1 MDDELE
7 FEDVDETERKLDFE
21 LVFKE
26 RETIVYL
33 VKGLSDPE
41 RGLWWGLDLLVQAM
55 NVARVTQHEVKNG
68 VTAKEV
74 TEARLR
80 GSKLHVMRS
89 HGARTARMNRLLLT
103 LTDRWLNLLSL
114 GISSS
119 ALLGVSHDEKE
130 NDR

>member
-1 MDDELE
+1 MKLPKEADELE

-33 VKGLSDPE
+33 VKGLSDPD
-41 RGLWWGLDLLVQAM
+41 RGIWWALDLLVQAM
-55 NVARVTQHEVKNG
+55 NVARVAQHEVKNG

-74 TEARLR
+74 AQARLR

-89 HGARTARMNRLLLT
+89 HGARTARMNKAVVNLDRQVAKLIEFRDKFKCLT
-103 LTDRWLNLLSL
+103 W
-114 GISSS
+114 G
-119 ALLGVSHDEKE
+119 K
-130 NDR
+130 

>member
-1 MDDELE
+1 MKLPREADELE

-55 NVARVTQHEVKNG
+55 NVARVAQHEVKNG

-74 TEARLR
+74 AQARLR

-89 HGARTARMNRLLLT
+89 HGPRTARMNRAVVGLDRQLAKLIEFRDKFKCLT
-103 LTDRWLNLLSL
+103 WGR
-114 GISSS
+114 
-119 ALLGVSHDEKE
+119 
-130 NDR
+130 